1 MTEGIELVDGVE
13 MLRISSVDDMDP
25 FLMTIVSNSDLWMY
39 LSSTGGLTAGRIDA
53 ATCIFPYE
61 TDDRLHHLGGRVG
74 PATALRVHRPDGPV
88 VWEPFRGEAG
98 VERSLLKSTLG
109 NSVVFEERHDELGLT
124 IRARWAPSDRFG
136 WVRTV
141 SLVNRS
147 DGEPIT
153 VDLVDGLLDVMPWG
167 IGVTFQQQRSNLAN
181 AYRRSE
187 IVAPGIGVYSLEAL
201 IVDLPEP
208 AEALRATT
216 VWAAGLDTPR
226 RSVDPTAL
234 ADFRDGKP
242 FHEASLR
249 TGRPG
254 SFLVAVTRSIEA
266 GQTLRWHV
274 VADAAQSHTDIAR
287 LAAEL
292 KADTDLVHSIDDDVD
307 RCSADLRRLVAGADG
322 VQLTGSATV
331 DAHHLANTLFNVM
344 RGGTFADGYTI
355 DAERFREFVRARHL
369 GTAERH
375 AQWLAE
381 LPHSLDVADLRARAS
396 AVGDPNLTRL
406 AHEYLP
412 LTFSRRHGDPSRPWN
427 QFAIRV
433 QDQDGAPIL
442 SYQGNWR
449 DIFQNWEALC
459 RTFPLYLPSMIAKFV
474 NASTADGFNPYRIT
488 SEGID
493 WEIPDPDDPW
503 SGIGY
508 WGDHQIVYLYRLLR
522 AQRDHDPD
530 WLRDQLA
537 RRDYSFADVPYRIA
551 PFDRLLV
558 DPKSTIEHDEVA
570 EAEIA
575 RRVGE
580 RGADGRLVVD
590 RDGDVV
596 HVALIEK
603 LLVPALAKLS
613 NLVPRGGIWMNTER
627 PEWNDANNA
636 LVGYG
641 LSMVTLAHLR
651 RYLELL
657 DDVTRDADA
666 DHQVSASVVGWIDE
680 VSGVLA
686 AHDSLLGG
694 ESIDD
699 RSRFAVL
706 EGVGRAFDR
715 YRTRLYESGTSEP
728 ATLPSSSLRAFL
740 ATAIRHLDD
749 SVRTAR
755 RPDGLYDAYNLISF
769 RDLGGDG
776 AASVSRLAP
785 MLEGQVA
792 AISSGLLDVDD
803 VVALV
808 DQMYRSDLYRPD
820 VDSFLLYPA
829 RSRPS
834 FLERNQVPP
843 EAVESNPLLA
853 ALTAAGNVDVIAR
866 DADGRHH
873 FHPDLENARHLEAAL
888 DALAATGF
896 SALVDEH
903 RAAVLGLYE
912 EVFRHHM
919 FTGRSSTMYGYE
931 GIGSIYWHMVAKL
944 LLAVQESVLEAP
956 SRTDA
961 KSLRRLGDLYDRI
974 RGGLGFNKSA
984 DEYGAFPTD
993 PYSHTPAHA
1002 GAQQPG
1008 MTGQVKEELLT
1019 RWAELG
1025 VTVGRGSIRFVP
1037 DLFHE
1042 RELRV
1047 EPGTLDTVDVAGS
1060 DSRVDVPAGAA
1071 ALTLCRVPVAVE
1083 VVDGEGSITITHAD
1097 GTRRDVAGLELDG
1110 STSRLV
1116 FEHRGEIT
1124 RLVARLPSGSAR

>member
-1 MTEGIELVDGVE
+1 
-13 MLRISSVDDMDP
+13 
-25 FLMTIVSNSDLWMY
+25 
-39 LSSTGGLTAGRIDA
+39 
-53 ATCIFPYE
+53 
-61 TDDRLHHLGGRVG
+61 
-74 PATALRVHRPDGPV
+74 
-88 VWEPFRGEAG
+88 
-98 VERSLLKSTLG
+98 
-109 NSVVFEERHDELGLT
+109 
-124 IRARWAPSDRFG
+124 
-136 WVRTV
+136 
-141 SLVNRS
+141 
-147 DGEPIT
+147 
-153 VDLVDGLLDVMPWG
+153 
-167 IGVTFQQQRSNLAN
+167 
-181 AYRRSE
+181 
-187 IVAPGIGVYSLEAL
+187 
-201 IVDLPEP
+201 
-208 AEALRATT
+208 
-216 VWAAGLDTPR
+216 
-226 RSVDPTAL
+226 
-234 ADFRDGKP
+234 
-242 FHEASLR
+242 
-249 TGRPG
+249 
-254 SFLVAVTRSIEA
+254 
-266 GQTLRWHV
+266 
-274 VADAAQSHTDIAR
+274 
-287 LAAEL
+287 
-292 KADTDLVHSIDDDVD
+292 
-307 RCSADLRRLVAGADG
+307 
-322 VQLTGSATV
+322 
-331 DAHHLANTLFNVM
+331 
-344 RGGTFADGYTI
+344 
-355 DAERFREFVRARHL
+355 
-369 GTAERH
+369 
-375 AQWLAE
+375 
-381 LPHSLDVADLRARAS
+381 
-396 AVGDPNLTRL
+396 
-406 AHEYLP
+406 
-412 LTFSRRHGDPSRPWN
+412 
-427 QFAIRV
+427 
-433 QDQDGAPIL
+433 
-442 SYQGNWR
+442 
-449 DIFQNWEALC
+449 
-459 RTFPLYLPSMIAKFV
+459 MIAKFV

-666 DHQVSASVVGWIDE
+666 DHQVSASVVEWIDE

-686 AHDSLLGG
+686 AHESLLGG

-866 DADGRHH
+866 DVDGRHH

-944 LLAVQESVLEAP
+944 LLAVQESVLQAP